1 MQTIVYAV
9 YAKLNS
15 ILDFTDNINQIEL
28 LTQKRWL
35 KLNPHHTFELRRIKE
50 WVCNTC
56 RLDYICCSC
65 RKVSIACKS

>member
-50 WVCNTC
+50 
-56 RLDYICCSC
+56 CCIPAAWTTFAAVVG
-65 RKVSIACKS
+65 KYP

>member
-35 KLNPHHTFELRRIKE
+35 KLNPHHTFELRRLKE
-50 WVCNTC
+50 
-56 RLDYICCSC
+56 CCIPAAWTTFAAVVG
-65 RKVSIACKS
+65 KYP

>member
-35 KLNPHHTFELRRIKE
+35 KLNPHHTLSSGELKN
-50 WVCNTC
+50 VAY
-56 RLDYICCSC
+56 LPPGLHLLQL
-65 RKVSIACKS
+65 